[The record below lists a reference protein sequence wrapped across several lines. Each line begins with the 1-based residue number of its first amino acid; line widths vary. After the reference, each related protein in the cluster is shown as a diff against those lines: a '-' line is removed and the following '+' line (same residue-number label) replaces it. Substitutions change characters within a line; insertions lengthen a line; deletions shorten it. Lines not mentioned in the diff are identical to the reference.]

1 MERVMLKKLYIEPT
15 TGCNLNCKMC
25 FRHTWFDEPICD
37 LSLEHFRR
45 VIASMPS
52 SVETIFFGGMGEPLF
67 HKDICDMV
75 RIAADTGAEVEL
87 LTNGTLLTETMIHNL
102 IDAGLSRLW
111 ISIDD
116 LESDISTNT
125 NMDPE
130 ELEHS
135 GHDHSGKVLSN
146 IRALNRIRQQQLSS
160 LSLGITFVAMRSN
173 VHQLA
178 KLPYFIAQYLVDEVN
193 VSNISPVDESSK
205 NEMLYT
211 VLVDMYSGPG
221 RGSVLPN
228 VRLPYFD
235 MNLPEVAGG
244 IRSLMTKQ
252 NFHLY
257 FNDQPVLRK
266 TGYCKFVREGMAFVR
281 SDGAVAPCMALLHNG
296 YTWLN
301 NIRRKITHCSF
312 GNIKEQSLSEIWN
325 SAEYKTFRKKFDEF
339 DFSPCMYCGHCELFS
354 ENKEDCIGNSHPT
367 CGGCLWAEGVLS
379 CP

>member
-45 VIASMPS
+45 VIASMPA

-67 HKDICDMV
+67 HREICDMV

-87 LTNGTLLTETMIHNL
+87 LTNGTLLTEKMVHNL

-111 ISIDD
+111 VSIDD
-116 LESDISTNT
+116 LESDVSANA
-125 NMDPE
+125 NMDP
-130 ELEHS
+130 EHS
-135 GHDHSGKVLSN
+135 GHDHSGKVMSN

-178 KLPYFIAQYLVDEVN
+178 KLPHFIAQNLVDEVN

-205 NEMLYT
+205 NEMLYN

-257 FNDQPVLRK
+257 FND
-266 TGYCKFVREGMAFVR
+266 
-281 SDGAVAPCMALLHNG
+281 
-296 YTWLN
+296 
-301 NIRRKITHCSF
+301 
-312 GNIKEQSLSEIWN
+312 
-325 SAEYKTFRKKFDEF
+325 
-339 DFSPCMYCGHCELFS
+339 
-354 ENKEDCIGNSHPT
+354 
-367 CGGCLWAEGVLS
+367 
-379 CP
+379 